1 MLFPVIRDASGL
13 PRFIWRQVMTRIAL
27 LSAAA
32 LIGAGS
38 LASTQAEARG
48 GGAIAAGI
56 IGGLAAGALIAAAT
70 QAHAAPGYGDADYG
84 YAPAP
89 VVVQRAPAYRVYEE
103 DAPVYATRRVVTYER
118 VPVGYGPARHW
129 HGDWDGGYGY
139 RGW

>member
-1 MLFPVIRDASGL
+1 
-13 PRFIWRQVMTRIAL
+13 MTRIAL

-32 LIGAGS
+32 LIGAGT
-38 LASTQAEARG
+38 LASTTAEARG

-56 IGGLAAGALIAAAT
+56 IGGLAAGALIGAAT
-70 QAHAAPGYGDADYG
+70 QAHAAPGYGYGYGGADYG

-89 VVVQRAPAYRVYEE
+89 VVVRPAPAYRVYEE
-103 DAPVYATRRVVTYER
+103 DAPVYATRRTVTYER

-129 HGDWDGGYGY
+129 GGDYEGGYGY

>member
-1 MLFPVIRDASGL
+1 
-13 PRFIWRQVMTRIAL
+13 MTRIAL

-32 LIGAGS
+32 LIGAGT
-38 LASTQAEARG
+38 LASTTAEARG

-56 IGGLAAGALIAAAT
+56 IGGLAAGALIGAAT
-70 QAHAAPGYGDADYG
+70 QAHAAPGYGYGDADYG

-89 VVVQRAPAYRVYEE
+89 VVVRPAPVYRVYEE
-103 DAPVYATRRVVTYER
+103 EAPVSVAGRTVTYER

-129 HGDWDGGYGY
+129 RGEYEGGYGY

>member
-1 MLFPVIRDASGL
+1 
-13 PRFIWRQVMTRIAL
+13 MTRIAL

-32 LIGAGS
+32 LIGAGT

-48 GGAIAAGI
+48 GGALAAGI
-56 IGGLAAGALIAAAT
+56 IGGLAAGALIGAAT
-70 QAHAAPGYGDADYG
+70 QAHAAPAYGYGAYG

-89 VVVQRAPAYRVYEE
+89 VAVRPAPAYRVYEE

-129 HGDWDGGYGY
+129 HNGWDGGWNGGYGY

>member
-1 MLFPVIRDASGL
+1 
-13 PRFIWRQVMTRIAL
+13 MTRIAL

-38 LASTQAEARG
+38 LASTTAEARG

-56 IGGLAAGALIAAAT
+56 IGGLAAGALIGAAT
-70 QAHAAPGYGDADYG
+70 QAHAAPGYGYGYADYG

-89 VVVQRAPAYRVYEE
+89 VAVRPAPVYRVYEE
-103 DAPVYATRRVVTYER
+103 DAPVYATRRTVTYER

-129 HGDWDGGYGY
+129 HGDWRGDWDGGYGY

>member
-1 MLFPVIRDASGL
+1 
-13 PRFIWRQVMTRIAL
+13 MTRFAL

-32 LIGAGS
+32 LIGAGT

-56 IGGLAAGALIAAAT
+56 IGGLAAGALIGAAT
-70 QAHAAPGYGDADYG
+70 QAHAAPGYGYGYAGYGYGYG

-89 VVVQRAPAYRVYEE
+89 VVVRRAPAYRVYEE
-103 DAPVYATRRVVTYER
+103 DGPVYATRRTVTYER

-129 HGDWDGGYGY
+129 HGDWDGGYGD

>member
-1 MLFPVIRDASGL
+1 
-13 PRFIWRQVMTRIAL
+13 MTRIAL

-38 LASTQAEARG
+38 LASTTAEARG

-56 IGGLAAGALIAAAT
+56 IGGLAAGALIGAAT
-70 QAHAAPGYGDADYG
+70 QAHAAPGYGYGEADYG
-84 YAPAP
+84 YGPAPAGVAPAP
-89 VVVQRAPAYRVYEE
+89 GCSGYARE
-103 DAPVYATRRVVTYER
+103 APVYATRRTVTYER

-129 HGDWDGGYGY
+129 RGEYEGGYGY

>member
-1 MLFPVIRDASGL
+1 
-13 PRFIWRQVMTRIAL
+13 MTRIAL

-32 LIGAGS
+32 LVGAGT
-38 LASTQAEARG
+38 LASSTAEARG

-56 IGGLAAGALIAAAT
+56 IGGLAAGALIGAAT
-70 QAHAAPGYGDADYG
+70 QAHAAPAYGYGYSDYG

-89 VVVQRAPAYRVYEE
+89 VVVRPAPAYRVYEE
-103 DAPVYATRRVVTYER
+103 DAPAYATRRTVTYER